1 MVKSIYKVTLQNNKP
16 KGRMK
21 MKKRLLSVLLSV
33 LMVAAM
39 LVGCGTG
46 SAEPQEEKTEEKVE
60 KEKVEQTSDEGEGVK
75 IAFVISDLSNEVWI
89 ELLNAC
95 QVRADEIGAEFTF
108 EEAQEVEQKIT
119 AIENLTNAGY
129 DVIISHVSDPDAM
142 QPVISAAQEKGIK
155 FIAYDTDTETSDA
168 FFGNDETVLGRKIG
182 SLAAKWINETFDSSE
197 TVKVGLANY
206 PEFNFLVIRENG
218 IRAAL
223 EEEAPNAE
231 VVVAQQAG
239 YVPEGVE
246 VGEVWM
252 QSAQDLDCVIGIN
265 DSGILGIYQSF
276 IAAGVDP
283 KDEKLGFFGCDGT
296 GEALKLIS
304 EDGIYRGSIS
314 VNMIEAAAPFIDTSV
329 KLAKGEEVEHD
340 FFFRLED
347 ITLENV
353 AEKMQ

>member
-1 MVKSIYKVTLQNNKP
+1 
-16 KGRMK
+16 
-21 MKKRLLSVLLSV
+21 MKKRILSVLVCAS
-33 LMVAAM
+33 MMAAM

-46 SAEPQEEKTEEKVE
+46 SAQPQEKEEAAE
-60 KEKVEQTSDEGEGVK
+60 PKEKVEQTSNEGEGIK

-95 QVRADEIGAEFTF
+95 QDKADEIGAEFTF
-108 EEAQEVEQKIT
+108 EEAQEVEQKIV

-142 QPVISAAQEKGIK
+142 QPAISAAQEKGIK

-182 SLAAKWINETFDSSE
+182 SLAAKWINDTFDSGE

-231 VVVAQQAG
+231 IVVAQQAG

-252 QSAQDLDCVIGIN
+252 QSAQDLDCVVGIN

-276 IAAGVDP
+276 VAAGVDP
-283 KDEKLGFFGCDGT
+283 KDEKIGFIGCDGT

-304 EDGIYRGSIS
+304 EGGIYRGSIS
-314 VNMIEAAAPFIDTSV
+314 VNMLEAAGPFIETSV

-340 FFFRLED
+340 FFFRLEE
-347 ITLENV
+347 ITPENV
-353 AEKMQ
+353 AEKMK